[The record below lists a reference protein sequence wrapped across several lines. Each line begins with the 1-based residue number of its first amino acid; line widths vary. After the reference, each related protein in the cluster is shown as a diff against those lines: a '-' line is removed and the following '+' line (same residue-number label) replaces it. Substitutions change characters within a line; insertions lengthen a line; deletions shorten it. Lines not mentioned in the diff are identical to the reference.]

1 MLPEDI
7 VRDVAC
13 SGTRIFRTPREV
25 IRTSRDGST
34 PRDVNTA
41 IATDIL
47 TPPRKNFNSTSNSPT
62 WNRNQDIASSRRSV
76 ITTTARNADPLDAP
90 INQILDSHGH
100 PKSIFSKV
108 IGSKIV
114 SGESADIYARE
125 RMDIASNF
133 VVAESPN
140 FMDFGL
146 SPANTID
153 KLKSVIGTTTKVEG
167 LTDSSDCLATRHIC
181 KEVTVGRVSGAKVF
195 IEYIKNNEF

>member
-1 MLPEDI
+1 MVDAVSDPKRDISSDQKVATYTTNGNSPQKLLRSRFVTKTIQGAILTIDQLIKKDVLGIRNTLGGHQTVLPKDI

-114 SGESADIYARE
+114 SGESADIY
-125 RMDIASNF
+125 
-133 VVAESPN
+133 
-140 FMDFGL
+140 
-146 SPANTID
+146 
-153 KLKSVIGTTTKVEG
+153 
-167 LTDSSDCLATRHIC
+167 
-181 KEVTVGRVSGAKVF
+181 
-195 IEYIKNNEF
+195 